1 MAIISR
7 DAFEIFDVD
16 ARPIVDVDKLAEEF
30 YDRVASLHPDH
41 KTGDLTMFREW
52 NGAYRVLMEPASRL
66 DALLARRGLQAAP
79 AVPPE
84 EALEVFTTVG
94 RAVHTADRFLEMNV
108 NNGSAITRAVGFEK
122 KREAFVELASV
133 RGRLNS
139 WRMQLDQQLRDLD
152 DRWPDV
158 ADAELVDLQ
167 AAYRFCDTW
176 QWQVEDRIFRLSSR
190 EA

>member
-84 EALEVFTTVG
+84 EALEIFTTVG
-94 RAVHTADRFLEMNV
+94 RAIHEADRCMDKRPG
-108 NNGSAITRAVGFEK
+108 NGAAITRAVGSEK
-122 KREAFVELASV
+122 KRNAFVELAGV
-133 RGRLNS
+133 RGKLNS
-139 WRMQLDQQLRDLD
+139 WRMQLDKQLKDLD
-152 DRWPDV
+152 ERWPDV
-158 ADAELVDLQ
+158 KDTEVIDLQ
-167 AAYRFCDTW
+167 SAYRFCDTW